1 MVYNKSAERA
11 TLHGNKRD
19 GQTVEQKI
27 ASEMILKCMPTHTCI
42 IRNSGLKR
50 TIV

>member
-1 MVYNKSAERA
+1 MVPIINNKSAERA

-27 ASEMILKCMPTHTCI
+27 A
-42 IRNSGLKR
+42 
-50 TIV
+50 